1 MYNIRKTNDP
11 ILRKSTDG
19 RTGGRTVIE
28 VNESDLMG
36 RESDFIRITSSVQ
49 NLIKINEIRVCLIA
63 EMPYLDSVECLLANN
78 FACQFLLSFL

>member
-28 VNESDLMG
+28 ATESDLMG
-36 RESDFIRITSSVQ
+36 RESDFLRVTSSVQ
-49 NLIKINEIRVCLIA
+49 NLIKINEITESVLLPKCLT
-63 EMPYLDSVECLLANN
+63 
-78 FACQFLLSFL
+78 